1 MNSEINTS
9 IDAVL
14 GLILSNIRKNKK
26 KSQDDAA
33 LFIGVTK
40 QAISNMEN
48 GRSKFAVVQVYQLCA
63 LYGVEPCR
71 VFNALDEALRN
82 KEVNVIG
89 VTGGGLAFIG
99 SRIVSKSS
107 ISTNDLTKVGLSSL
121 ALVNPIVAGVALAGF
136 LGSRFMRKV
145 KEASQDEHIE

>member
-26 KSQDDAA
+26 KSQDEAA
-33 LFIGVTK
+33 TFIGVTK

-48 GRSKFAVVQVYQLCA
+48 GRSRFAVVQVYQLCA
-63 LYGVEPCR
+63 FYGVEPCK
-71 VFNALDEALRN
+71 VFNALDEALKN

-89 VTGGGLAFIG
+89 VAGGSLAFIG
-99 SRIVSKSS
+99 PRIVSKSS
-107 ISTNDLTKVGLSSL
+107 ISTNNLTNIG
-121 ALVNPIVAGVALAGF
+121 ALVHPIIAGVALAGF
-136 LGSRFMRKV
+136 LGSLFMKKV

>member
-14 GLILSNIRKNKK
+14 GLILSNIRKSKK

-33 LFIGVTK
+33 SFIGVTK

-63 LYGVEPCR
+63 FYGVEPCR
-71 VFNALDEALRN
+71 VFNALDDALSN
-82 KEVNVIG
+82 KEVSVIG
-89 VTGGGLAFIG
+89 VTGRTLAFIG
-99 SRIVSKSS
+99 PRIVSKSS
-107 ISTNDLTKVGLSSL
+107 ISTNDLTNIGIASL
-121 ALVNPIVAGVALAGF
+121 ALVNPIVAGVTLAGY
-136 LGSRFMRKV
+136 LGSRFMKKV